1 MISKT
6 VLLFVFGATVASAQF
21 MPRLLRPTP
30 YDMSLMP
37 YLRSSGCPSGPALAP
52 VICQFMLP
60 NLGLLK
66 PQLIKPSTYIP
77 PLVVEKCDKPELEI
91 KLPAREPIV
100 IPEAPI
106 LPPITIPKFPVPVI
120 LEPVPPM
127 PIVEP
132 CEPAAIS
139 SAVSVPVAPVWP
151 PLAMPALPEIVEY
164 HGADISETVGDAI
177 DDQAMLVP
185 EAPAVVLP
193 EAIPGSIIKPLTIP
207 PAPVLPPAPLP
218 EIPVRVEIPAPIA
231 PLMVIE
237 EPCITDVVPER
248 VPMPIVPM
256 PLPKPLPMPI
266 VPMPLPEP
274 VPMPIFPIPEPTI
287 VADPCEPAPVVK
299 LPVRPAIPM
308 PAFPA
313 PATGPIL
320 FPARNIFVNRN
331 VVLSSLPYN
340 PYMRRI

>member
-1 MISKT
+1 MIAKT
-6 VLLFVFGATVASAQF
+6 VLLFVFGATISSAQF
-21 MPRLLRPTP
+21 MPRLPRPTP

-37 YLRSSGCPSGPALAP
+37 YLRSNGCPSGPALAP

-60 NLGLLK
+60 NLALIK

-91 KLPAREPIV
+91 QLPARDPIV

-106 LPPITIPKFPVPVI
+106 LPPITVPQFPVPMI
-120 LEPVPPM
+120 PEPIPPM

-132 CEPAAIS
+132 YEPAPIAIS
-139 SAVSVPVAPVWP
+139 SAVSVPVAPVLP
-151 PLAMPALPEIVEY
+151 PLAMPVFPEIIEY
-164 HGADISETVGDAI
+164 HGADMSEAVGNGI
-177 DDQAMLVP
+177 DYQPLLVP
-185 EAPAVVLP
+185 EAPAVVFP

-231 PLMVIE
+231 PSMVIE
-237 EPCITDVVPER
+237 EPCITDV
-248 VPMPIVPM
+248 I
-256 PLPKPLPMPI
+256 PKPVPIPI

-274 VPMPIFPIPEPTI
+274 VPMPIVPIPEPTI

-299 LPVRPAIPM
+299 LPVRPAITM

-313 PATGPIL
+313 PAPVL
-320 FPARNIFVNRN
+320 FPAHNVFVNA
-331 VVLSSLPYN
+331 YN
-340 PYMRRI
+340 PYMHRI